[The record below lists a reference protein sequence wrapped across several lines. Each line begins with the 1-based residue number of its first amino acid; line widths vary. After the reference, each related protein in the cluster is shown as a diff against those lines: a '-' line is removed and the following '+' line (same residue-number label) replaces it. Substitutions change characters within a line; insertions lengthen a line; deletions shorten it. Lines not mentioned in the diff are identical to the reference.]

1 MPVII
6 AQALAEKGALDGVVT
21 GLSNFFSG
29 AFDST
34 SELVHERP
42 YLLILVAVG
51 LFLLLKKRR

>member
-21 GLSNFFSG
+21 GLSSFFSG
-29 AFDST
+29 TFDSAIDLI
-34 SELVHERP
+34 EARP
-42 YLLILVAVG
+42 YLLILGAVV